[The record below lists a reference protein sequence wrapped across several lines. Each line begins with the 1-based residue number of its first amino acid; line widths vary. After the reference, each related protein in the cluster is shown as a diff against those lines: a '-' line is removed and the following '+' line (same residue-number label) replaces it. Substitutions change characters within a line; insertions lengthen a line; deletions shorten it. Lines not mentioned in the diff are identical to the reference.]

1 MWLRPP
7 GGRARPS
14 SSLGNEHPPRPK
26 SGNSTCEITYTR
38 DLSISRT
45 SSALIPGSLKAW
57 PASGTITNV
66 GRNAQHVP
74 GLRLVLR
81 DAGDK
86 IVYQWDIAPPRR
98 DLAPGESMTINEAR
112 TDVPRSARFAEI
124 GWKPE

>member
-1 MWLRPP
+1 M
-7 GGRARPS
+7 
-14 SSLGNEHPPRPK
+14 
-26 SGNSTCEITYTR
+26 
-38 DLSISRT
+38 
-45 SSALIPGSLKAW
+45 
-57 PASGTITNV
+57 
-66 GRNAQHVP
+66 P

-81 DAGDK
+81 DAADK